1 MRYSFGGDSQI
12 DIESERL
19 DNLFAQYFL
28 LCRKYG
34 VSVEVDNYDWAPES
48 ISVRMETFPTR
59 KAFDATHV
67 TINGGRSIPEWLN
80 KIRVRFYV
88 EKRLERTFDMRTSSG
103 RADKQAADAWNVF
116 IIENGIEISGK
127 RYKLVEA
134 R

>member
-34 VSVEVDNYDWAPES
+34 VSIEVDNYDWAPKS

-67 TINGGRSIPEWLN
+67 TINGGISFELLVSI
-80 KIRVRFYV
+80 V
-88 EKRLERTFDMRTSSG
+88 EGL
-103 RADKQAADAWNVF
+103 
-116 IIENGIEISGK
+116 
-127 RYKLVEA
+127 L
-134 R
+134 